1 MKRIVTLTALIMSGL
16 VGTIV
21 GGQAAAGTE
30 PQVVTFRDQGFF
42 AVPDLNCKGFK
53 LLYTLSDE
61 LVIEITYFDEA
72 GEVVRVVDNFVVSGV
87 FTNSETGEMFRDHAA
102 GHGELDLTT
111 GVLSVAQLT
120 FIYHRKGDGLVFLDA
135 GRRIFDADGNL
146 VFSAGPDDFE
156 QSGIDGI
163 CEALG

>member
-1 MKRIVTLTALIMSGL
+1 MKRIVTLTALIMSAL

-21 GGQAAAGTE
+21 GGQAAAGTQ
-30 PQVVTFRDQGFF
+30 PLVVTFEDQGFF
-42 AVPDLNCKGFK
+42 ALPDLNCKGFR
-53 LLYTLSDE
+53 LLYTMFDE
-61 LVIEITYFDEA
+61 RVTEITFFDDL
-72 GEVVRVVDNFVVSGV
+72 GNPVRVFDQFVITGQ
-87 FTNSETGEMFRDHAA
+87 FTNSKTGETFRDHAA

-120 FIYHRKGDGLVFLDA
+120 FIYHRKGEGLVFLDA

-156 QSGIDGI
+156 QSGFDGI
-163 CEALG
+163 CDALG